1 VSGSAPRT
9 PRTSESGPATPP
21 APASAPGRAT
31 PRTSE
36 SLPAVL
42 AIDGGNSK
50 TDVALVAADGS
61 VLGRARGDGVPGM
74 LAADRTLAALSA
86 AVADAARAAGLADR
100 RPVARQLAACIANA
114 DLPEEEE
121 RLSEL
126 LSAQGWAQSALVAN
140 DTFAVLRAGLDGAEP
155 RYGIGVTC
163 GAGINCVGVAPDGRT
178 TRFLALGDISGDWGG
193 GASLGVAAVWS
204 AVRAE
209 DGRGPPTAL
218 REAVAAQLGA
228 ATMRDVTIG
237 LHTGVISY
245 DALRRLVPAVFAVAG
260 RGDAVARD
268 IVRRQAEE
276 ICVMATT
283 AIRRL
288 GLADEA
294 VTVVLGGGVLAA
306 RDPLLTCLIT
316 EFLALAAPRATPR
329 VVDAPPVVGAA
340 LLGLDELGAAPGVLA
355 GLRSAFRSTNSP

>member
-1 VSGSAPRT
+1 V
-9 PRTSESGPATPP
+9 SGPARRTPP
-21 APASAPGRAT
+21 AGESRLPAPPAGESRLPAPPAG
-31 PRTSE
+31 E

-50 TDVALVAADGS
+50 TDVALVAADGT
-61 VLGRARGDGVPGM
+61 VLGRSRGDGVPGM
-74 LAADRTLAALSA
+74 LAADRTLAALSG
-86 AVADAARAAGLADR
+86 AVASAARAAGLADQL
-100 RPVARQLAACIANA
+100 PIARQLAACVANA

-126 LSAQGWAQSALVAN
+126 LSAQDWAESTLVAN

-193 GASLGVAAVWS
+193 GSSLGVSAVWS

-209 DGRGPPTAL
+209 DGRGRPTAL
-218 REAVAAQLGA
+218 REAVAAHFGV
-228 ATMRDVTIG
+228 ATMRDVTVA
-237 LHTGVISY
+237 LHTGAISY
-245 DALRRLVPAVFAVAG
+245 DALRGLVPVLFAVAG

-276 ICVMATT
+276 ICVLATT

-294 VTVVLGGGVLAA
+294 VPVILGGGVLAA
-306 RDPLLTCLIT
+306 RDPLLTGLIR
-316 EFLALAAPRATPR
+316 EFLALAAPRAMPR
-329 VVDAPPVVGAA
+329 VADVAPVVGAA
-340 LLGLDELGAAPGVLA
+340 LLGLDQLGAAPGVLA
-355 GLRSAFRSTNSP
+355 GLRAAFRSTNSP